1 MKRSQNEIQSQLAN
15 FEEAQR
21 SKKVL
26 FFGFIGYGVRV
37 VKKCTFF
44 KALLPHMLK
53 PLG

>member
-26 FFGFIGYGVRV
+26 FFGFIGYGEGG
-37 VKKCTFF
+37 KKKMHFF
-44 KALLPHMLK
+44 QSSLTPYA
-53 PLG
+53 